1 MTCLKVTNVLLIV
14 LYTQYANNELIP
26 MAIYKYIFT
35 DILTCGQHS
44 FNMGLFGFE
53 PVICI
58 TCEKHPFMSWS
69 TRLFQDTFCR
79 CSHRLHISEV
89 EVLCPFLLSVRTQY
103 DLELK
108 FICAPLSV
116 SIGNRETVWW
126 WHHVNNKVWENQ
138 VRTRVENFKKLYCF
152 SQQDQLLSNN
162 TMCFNSC
169 QHCISSWFL
178 RRIKEA
184 EIWMSH

>member
-79 CSHRLHISEV
+79 CSHRLHISGV

-126 WHHVNNKVWENQ
+126 WHHVNESLGESSSNSSGELQ
-138 VRTRVENFKKLYCF
+138 ETLLLFTTRSVTE
-152 SQQDQLLSNN
+152 QQHHV
-162 TMCFNSC
+162 F
-169 QHCISSWFL
+169 
-178 RRIKEA
+178 
-184 EIWMSH
+184 